1 MKTETLT
8 TPMLTCNFVVAIP
21 EADFAAVGPM
31 NASPR
36 DYGFD
41 YDQDELAQS
50 LAAPIPAGPESQPTL
65 EVDADEFETRT
76 HWFLS

>member
-1 MKTETLT
+1 MKTQTLT
-8 TPMLTCNFVVAIP
+8 TPMLTCNFVVVIP
-21 EADFAAVGPM
+21 EAGFAAGELM

-41 YDQDELAQS
+41 YDRGELAES
-50 LAAPIPAGPESQPTL
+50 LAAPIPAIPESQPTL

-76 HWFLS
+76 LWFLS